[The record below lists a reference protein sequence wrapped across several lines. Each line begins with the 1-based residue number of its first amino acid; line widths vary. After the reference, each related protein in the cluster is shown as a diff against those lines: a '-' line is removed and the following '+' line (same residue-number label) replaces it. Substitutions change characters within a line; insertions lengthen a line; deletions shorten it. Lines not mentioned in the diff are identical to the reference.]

1 MKFYSV
7 WQPLKNEDAHTALVF
22 GFLRHAPPELA
33 LQPWLQKVLGPGVKT
48 DSLSVGH
55 FWPRYPSSEQEITE
69 PDLAFPVDGEDSW
82 VIIEAKPS
90 YQQHVAAQLAREVI
104 DTVAATGASHVTLVM
119 IAADLGEPPELE
131 AWEQHI
137 KAKLAESGLGA
148 KMRLAYSSWADLGAW
163 IEACGEVSSE
173 WAAYAADV
181 LQQLRSKALLG
192 YKGVDVFQGLSEIS
206 VVTVIE
212 GYNRV
217 VLAARQ
223 FFLALH
229 GSSGFQALGLQ
240 PPAHKGFEMLRDD
253 TSSVITQ
260 DPDWFTTT
268 TMISPYRHPAWAYG
282 TGAFAGFF
290 FDDDDAYIVAGAFA
304 GTGLANF
311 ALSFGY
317 SEEVALDALTNEILK
332 STGAPQLDTA
342 STGGGIE
349 FRYGAR
355 IWSDSQA
362 AEDIEWTLTALND
375 AVGLLGT

>member
-33 LQPWLQKVLGPGVKT
+33 LQPWLQKVLGPGVKIG
-48 DSLSVGH
+48 SLSADR
-55 FWPRYPSSEQEITE
+55 FWPRYPSSDQEVTE
-69 PDLAFPVDGEDSW
+69 PDLAFPVDGGDSW

-90 YQQHVAAQLAREVI
+90 YQQQAAAQLTRDVL
-104 DTVAATGASHVTLVM
+104 DTVSATGASQVILIMV
-119 IAADLGEPPELE
+119 AADLGEPPERD

-137 KAKLAESGLGA
+137 RAKLAESGLGA
-148 KMRLAYSSWADLGAW
+148 DMRLAYSSWADVGAQ
-163 IEACGEVSSE
+163 IEACGEASSA
-173 WAAYAADV
+173 WGAYASDV

-192 YKGVDVFQGLSEIS
+192 YKGVDVFQGLTQID
-206 VVTVIE
+206 VATVIE

-240 PPAHKGFEMLRDD
+240 PPGHKGFEMLRDD
-253 TSSVITQ
+253 TPSVITQ

-268 TMISPYRHPAWAYG
+268 TMISPYRHPAWPGG

-290 FDDDDAYIVAGAFA
+290 FDDADAYIVTGAHAGP
-304 GTGLANF
+304 GLANF

-317 SEEVALDALTNEILK
+317 SEEVALDVVANEILK
-332 STGAPQLDTA
+332 GTVAPQLDTA
-342 STGGGIE
+342 SRGGGIE
-349 FRYGAR
+349 FRYGA
-355 IWSDSQA
+355 S
-362 AEDIEWTLTALND
+362 
-375 AVGLLGT
+375 VGATVTRQRTSSGL